1 MSVTI
6 FHLNIGLNVGNTLT
20 HSQADTHKAIAIAF
34 PQGEIRRSYVRRSIF
49 GELTVC
55 CTIACPETTAEN
67 LPARLHFLCTLLDQE
82 AIAAKLRGQGFL
94 CGPGAHNWNEGLFND
109 EAWLVAA
116 PENNPHADGEA
127 VIATLAGTESTGRG
141 VYTVGFHK
149 ANTVI
154 SLRGWF
160 EREID
165 GTGGGQL
172 ILALDS
178 EGKLALIDYD
188 GVARLPRTV
197 LEFLRLAGV
206 DADRSFE

>member
-82 AIAAKLRGQGFL
+82 AIAAKLLGQGFL
-94 CGPGAHNWNEGLFND
+94 CGPGAHNWNGGVFND

-116 PENNPHADGEA
+116 PENNPHADG
-127 VIATLAGTESTGRG
+127 
-141 VYTVGFHK
+141 
-149 ANTVI
+149 
-154 SLRGWF
+154 
-160 EREID
+160 
-165 GTGGGQL
+165 
-172 ILALDS
+172 
-178 EGKLALIDYD
+178 
-188 GVARLPRTV
+188 
-197 LEFLRLAGV
+197 V
-206 DADRSFE
+206 DAGKEFE

>member
-1 MSVTI
+1 MQFS
-6 FHLNIGLNVGNTLT
+6 LNLGLNVGAVLT
-20 HSQADTHKAIAIAF
+20 HSQADAHKAIAIAF

-55 CTIACPETTAEN
+55 CTIACPETTVAN
-67 LPARLHFLCTLLDQE
+67 LPARLHFLCALLDQE
-82 AIAAKLRGQGFL
+82 AIAAKLLGQGFL
-94 CGPGAHNWNEGLFND
+94 CGPGAHNWNGGVFND

-127 VIATLAGTESTGRG
+127 VLVKLRGTEQDDGI
-141 VYTVGFHK
+141 YTVGFHK

-160 EREID
+160 ERNSD
-165 GTGGGQL
+165 GYGGQL

-188 GVARLPRTV
+188 GVACLPCAV
-197 LEFLRLAGV
+197 LEFLRLAGA